1 MVEDSFF
8 AEKLKDFIM
17 AMKEQVEKAEIFMGK
32 WKLKRFCLSSG
43 ISGLKRRNLHRKMEN
58 LKIWPCL

>member
-1 MVEDSFF
+1 
-8 AEKLKDFIM
+8 M